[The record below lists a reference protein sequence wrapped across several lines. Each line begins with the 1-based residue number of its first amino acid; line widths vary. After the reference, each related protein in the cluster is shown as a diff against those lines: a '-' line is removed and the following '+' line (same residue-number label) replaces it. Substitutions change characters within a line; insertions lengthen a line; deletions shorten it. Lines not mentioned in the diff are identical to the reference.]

1 MRRSASFGNAEPRPN
16 RIFRMNLLF
25 DFGGVIVD
33 LDKQRCIKAFEDL
46 GFDIRP
52 YLGAYRQAGIFSLL
66 EQGRITVQEFCVGIR
81 ELSACDEISDEAII
95 QAWEKYLLGIPAER
109 LELLLKIK
117 QNYPVSVLSN
127 TNIIHWEQS
136 CEDFFSY
143 KGLGVNDFFDKL
155 FLSYE
160 LGVEKPAPEL
170 YHKVIEGLGV
180 PAEDIL
186 FFDDSEV
193 NCEAARQC
201 GMQALLAPAG
211 SEWFKYFDE
220 NGKLQLS

>member
-1 MRRSASFGNAEPRPN
+1 M
-16 RIFRMNLLF
+16 ILLF
-25 DFGGVIVD
+25 DFGGVLVD
-33 LDKQRCIKAFEDL
+33 LDKQRCIKAFEEM

-66 EQGRITVQEFCVGIR
+66 EQGKISIQEFCVGIR
-81 ELSACDEISDEAII
+81 ELSANDEITDEAII
-95 QAWEKYLLGIPAER
+95 QAWEKYLLGVPAER
-109 LELLLKIK
+109 LEMLLKIK
-117 QNYPVSVLSN
+117 QHYPVSVLSN
-127 TNIIHWEQS
+127 TNAVHWAQA
-136 CEDFFSY
+136 CNDFFCY
-143 KGLGVNDFFDKL
+143 KDLEVNDFFDKL

-170 YHKVIEGLGV
+170 YQKVIEGLGV
-180 PAEDIL
+180 PAEEIL

-201 GMQALLAPAG
+201 GMQALLAPAN